1 MRGTQLKWIRSRP
14 PDAYGQEPFRGASRD
29 STPIGRARQAGFGP
43 FMAVYLSEHA
53 WTQQD
58 IGLVLT
64 VGGLVALAAQM
75 PGGVLVDAV
84 SARRLLMSVAVAVSA
99 ASALMLALSPT
110 FFVAIAS
117 YVLLAASTA
126 TLGPAMVTISLGLV
140 GHAALGG
147 RLGRNAR
154 FAAFGSGVAAAV
166 MGACGHFF
174 STQSVFFLTA
184 ALALPAILALA
195 FIRWEALP
203 PETVTMRKR
212 PHFDLPGLN
221 SLAANR
227 PLLGLDAG
235 SHERAS

>member
-1 MRGTQLKWIRSRP
+1 MLTGRNRFVAQAATRPRS
-14 PDAYGQEPFRGASRD
+14 GE
-29 STPIGRARQAGFGP
+29 RALDWFAFFVAAIQAGFGP

-75 PGGVLVDAV
+75 PGGALVDAV
-84 SARRLLMSVAVAVSA
+84 SARRLLMSVAVAASA

-110 FFVAIAS
+110 FFVAMAS

-147 RLGRNAR
+147 RLGR
-154 FAAFGSGVAAAV
+154 
-166 MGACGHFF
+166 
-174 STQSVFFLTA
+174 
-184 ALALPAILALA
+184 
-195 FIRWEALP
+195 
-203 PETVTMRKR
+203 KR
-212 PHFDLPGLN
+212 H
-221 SLAANR
+221 
-227 PLLGLDAG
+227 
-235 SHERAS
+235 